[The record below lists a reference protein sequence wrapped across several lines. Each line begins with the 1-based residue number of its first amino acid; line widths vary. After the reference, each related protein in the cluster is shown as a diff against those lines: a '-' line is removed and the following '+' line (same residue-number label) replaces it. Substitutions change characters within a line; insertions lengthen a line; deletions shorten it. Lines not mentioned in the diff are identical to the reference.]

1 MYFYLRNL
9 ISLRYHTLFVTLLVL
24 FFCFFNMCHIHSSN
38 FSDRAAA
45 GNNNSRRVP
54 LLVGI
59 VIVYNGVIGEL
70 LFSKEKLLKR
80 CGGMCAGYVCR
91 IGVHVRL
98 IYVPVY

>member
-1 MYFYLRNL
+1 MTRVNVFLSSQSDFITVSYAVCHSSGTYF
-9 ISLRYHTLFVTLLVL
+9 FV
-24 FFCFFNMCHIHSSN
+24 FFNMCHIHSSN

-80 CGGMCAGYVCR
+80 CGGMCVLVMYVA
-91 IGVHVRL
+91 
-98 IYVPVY
+98 